1 MVVYLLQNNFIIK
14 LILLYNN
21 FALFYLIITS
31 VTSTILFLLAFKG
44 VKSYRNKLKNWPYY
58 KMISSVYVPPVSI
71 LVPCYNEEKTVVNN
85 IKSLLSIEYNQF
97 EVVVINDGSKDGT
110 LDVLRKAFDLK
121 RIDRP
126 YKKTIITQ
134 EVRGVYLSSKIPN
147 LTIIDKVNGGKADAL
162 NVGINICKYPL
173 FTAIDADS
181 ILEKNSLLKVVRP
194 FIDDPDKVVVTGGIV
209 RVLNGSKVDDG
220 YIQEVSLSKKPLAIF
235 QTVEYLRAFLF
246 GRMGWSELNSLL
258 IVSGAFGVFKKDI
271 ILKIG
276 GYSEDTIGEDMELII
291 KVHKYMR
298 QEKKD
303 YRIFFVPDPVCWT
316 QAPEDIKSLKSQR
329 IRWHRGLMDS
339 LFNHKDMFLNPKY
352 GIIGIIGIPYFWIV
366 EMFGPG
372 IEVLGYISV
381 FISYLLGVLNYEFAI
396 IFFIFAVLYGVFIS
410 IGSVMLEENNFMKYD
425 KVSDYVRM
433 VFYAVIE
440 NFGYR
445 QLNALWRASAFIGYK
460 RKQNKWGEIA
470 RQEFEV

>member
-1 MVVYLLQNNFIIK
+1 
-14 LILLYNN
+14 
-21 FALFYLIITS
+21 
-31 VTSTILFLLAFKG
+31 
-44 VKSYRNKLKNWPYY
+44 
-58 KMISSVYVPPVSI
+58 MISSVYVPPVSI

-220 YIQEVSLSKKPLAIF
+220 YIQEVSLSKKPLAIL

>member
-1 MVVYLLQNNFIIK
+1 MLQNNFIIK

-220 YIQEVSLSKKPLAIF
+220 YIQEVSLSKKPLAIL

-329 IRWHRGLMDS
+329 IRWHRGFMDS

>member
-1 MVVYLLQNNFIIK
+1 MQNNFIIK
-14 LILLYNN
+14 FILGYNN
-21 FALFYLIITS
+21 FALYYLIITS

-44 VKSYRNKLKNWPYY
+44 VRSYRNKLKNWPYY

-126 YKKTIITQ
+126 YKKTIVTQ
-134 EVRGVYLSSKIPN
+134 EVRGIYLSSKIPN

-209 RVLNGSKVDDG
+209 RVLNGSKVDNG
-220 YIQEVSLSKKPLAIF
+220 YIQEVFLSKKPLVIL

-303 YRIFFVPDPVCWT
+303 YKIFFVPDPVCWT

-329 IRWHRGLMDS
+329 IRWHRGLIDS

-366 EMFGPG
+366 EMFGPV

-381 FISYLLGVLNYEFAI
+381 LISYLLGILDYEFAI
-396 IFFIFAVLYGVFIS
+396 IFFIFSVLYGVFIS

-425 KVSDYVRM
+425 KVSDYVKM

-445 QLNALWRASAFIGYK
+445 QLNSLWRAGAFIGYK
-460 RKQNKWGEIA
+460 RKQNKWGEIE
-470 RQEFEV
+470 RQEFDQ

>member
-1 MVVYLLQNNFIIK
+1 MLQNNFIIK

-220 YIQEVSLSKKPLAIF
+220 YIQEVSLSKKPLAIL